1 MTDRIIDLK
10 KQLRDLKAGE
20 NMAAFAGFVL
30 NLGEALPPKD
40 GVLKI
45 AEFIRPDGS
54 GYLTITFQLDM
65 GPDPAEHQALG
76 AAFQRLFTFAARAD
90 HVLGRAR
97 FGKGFDYM
105 LCMDQGLSEGEVW
118 YTAEADIYYTS
129 LRGRVRELV
138 EASVLP
144 GLAEILPVTF
154 EAPNW
159 WEERAS

>member
-10 KQLRDLKAGE
+10 KQLRELKAGE
-20 NMAAFAGFVL
+20 KMAAFAGFSL
-30 NLGEALPPKD
+30 DLGEPLGTKD

-45 AEFIRPDGS
+45 ADFIRPDGS
-54 GYLTITFQLDM
+54 GYLTVTFQLDL
-65 GPDPAEHQALG
+65 GPDLAEHRAVAQ
-76 AAFQRLFTFAARAD
+76 AFQRLSAFASRAD

-118 YTAEADIYYTS
+118 YTAEADIYYTG

-138 EASVLP
+138 TQAVLP
-144 GLAEILPVTF
+144 GLAAIVPVTF
-154 EAPNW
+154 EAANW
-159 WEERAS
+159 WDDGQG

>member
-10 KQLRDLKAGE
+10 KQLRELKAGE
-20 NMAAFAGFVL
+20 NMAAFAGFAL
-30 NLGEALPPKD
+30 ALGEPFPVKD

-45 AEFIRPDGS
+45 ADFIRPDGS

-65 GPDPAEHQALG
+65 GPDPAEHRAVS
-76 AAFQRLFTFAARAD
+76 AVFQRLAAFASRAD
-90 HVLGRAR
+90 TVLGKAK

-105 LCMDQGLSEGEVW
+105 LCMDQGASEGEVW
-118 YTAEADIYYTS
+118 YTAEADIYYTA

-138 EASVLP
+138 VGAILP

-159 WEERAS
+159 WGDRAD